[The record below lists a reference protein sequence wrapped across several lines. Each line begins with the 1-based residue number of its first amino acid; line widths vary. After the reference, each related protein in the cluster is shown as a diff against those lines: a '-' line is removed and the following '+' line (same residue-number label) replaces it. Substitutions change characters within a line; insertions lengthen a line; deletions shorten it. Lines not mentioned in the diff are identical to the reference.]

1 MYKESFPYAPTFRE
15 VSTFKWGDDSPVAT
29 AARGIQSNFVPLGLG
44 YANNRHIQRRAVHE
58 TLTEKTTGKRYILQ
72 VLSISLTTDL
82 TGRPSLEL
90 PSRVVYWNEKWIDL
104 FYGQE
109 LSSKELAIWQKLFPD
124 FRATFESFYK
134 DYQAQGVEAS
144 DISIEYLKW
153 LLQHGYGVAAD
164 DGKFGEEG
172 IGALLASK
180 GMFCV
185 PTREYKRLMKAY
197 LPDVKIKIARSKKA
211 KKA

>member
-1 MYKESFPYAPTFRE
+1 MSKDSYPYAHSFRE
-15 VSTFKWGDDSPVAT
+15 VTTFAWGDDSPVAT
-29 AARGIQSNFVPLGLG
+29 AAREIQSNFLPLGLG
-44 YANNRHIQRRAVHE
+44 YRESHNIHRQTRNE
-58 TLTEKTTGKRYILQ
+58 TLTEKATDKKYIFQ
-72 VLSISLTTDL
+72 VLSVSLTTDL

-90 PSRVVYWNEKWIDL
+90 PGRVVYWNGKWIDL
-104 FYGQE
+104 YYGQE
-109 LSSKELAIWQKLFPD
+109 LSSKELALWQKLFPD

-134 DYQAQGVEAS
+134 DYQVQGVEAS

-153 LLQHGYGVAAD
+153 LLQHGYGVVAD

-185 PTREYKRLMKAY
+185 PSKEYKRLMKAY
-197 LPDVKIKIARSKKA
+197 LPEVKIKIARKKA